1 MTAKQ
6 TAINPVIWN
15 THYEKMEREKLSTL
29 QFLRLKQTL
38 ERVYRLVPFYK
49 KSFEQAGVEPG
60 DIRSQ
65 NDLRKLPF
73 TKKDDL
79 RDNFP
84 YGLFTVDLD
93 EVVRIHSSSGTTGT
107 PTVVGYTQNDLKV
120 WAELMARTL
129 SAAGGTSNSVIH
141 SAYGYGLFTGGL
153 GVHYGAENIK
163 ATVVP
168 ISGGQTRRQVKMMK
182 DLGTTLLACTPSY
195 ALYLA
200 ETIDEMNLAPD
211 DLKLKSGVFGAEPWS
226 ENMRRVIEDKLEID
240 AFDIYGLS
248 EIIGP
253 GVAYECPAKK
263 GLHISEDHFLP
274 EIIDPETG
282 ELLPKGSTGEL
293 VITTVSKEALPM
305 IRYRTRDI
313 TTLTDSPCSC
323 GRTHTRMAKVSGRS
337 DDMIIIR
344 GVNVF
349 PSQVESILLE
359 MGETEPHYQ
368 LIVDRKGSLDT
379 LQVLVEVSE
388 KMFSDQVRGLENLD
402 NKIRLEIENLLGVSC
417 SVKLVEPKSIPRSE
431 GKARRVIDKRKL

>member
-15 THYEKMEREKLSTL
+15 ARYEKMEREKLSTL

-49 KSFEQAGVEPG
+49 KNFEEVGAEPG

-65 NDLRKLPF
+65 GDLKNLPF
-73 TKKDDL
+73 TVKDNL

-84 YGLFTVDLD
+84 YGLFTVGL
-93 EVVRIHSSSGTTGT
+93 EEIVRIHSSSGTTGI
-107 PTVVGYTQNDLKV
+107 PTVVGYTENDLEV
-120 WAELMARTL
+120 WTELMARTL
-129 SAAGGTSNSVIH
+129 AAAGGTSDSVFHI
-141 SAYGYGLFTGGL
+141 AYGYGLFTGGL
-153 GVHYGAENIK
+153 GVHYGAEKIGG
-163 ATVVP
+163 TVVP
-168 ISGGQTRRQVKMMK
+168 ISGGQTKRQVKMMQA
-182 DLGTTLLACTPSY
+182 LGTTLLACTPSY
-195 ALYLA
+195 ALYIA
-200 ETIDEMNLAPD
+200 ETIEEMNLAPE

-226 ENMRRVIEDKLEID
+226 ENMRKVIEEKLKIH

-253 GVAYECPAKK
+253 GVAYECPAKQ

-274 EIIDPETG
+274 EIIDPENG
-282 ELLPKGSTGEL
+282 EPLPEGMTGEL

-305 IRYRTRDI
+305 VRYRTRDI
-313 TTLTDSPCSC
+313 TALTSDPCPC
-323 GRTHTRMAKVSGRS
+323 GRTHVRMNKVSGRS

-368 LIVDRKGSLDT
+368 LIVDRDGSLDT
-379 LQVLVEVSE
+379 LQVLVEVSD
-388 KMFSDQVRGLENLD
+388 KMFSDQVRGLESLEYR
-402 NKIRLEIENLLGVSC
+402 IRLEIENLLGVSC
-417 SVKLVEPKSIPRSE
+417 RVKLVEPKSIPRSE
-431 GKARRVIDKRKL
+431 GKAQRVIDKREI

>member
-1 MTAKQ
+1 M
-6 TAINPVIWN
+6 WN
-15 THYEKMEREKLSTL
+15 RKYEAMEREKMVAL

-38 ERVYRLVPFYK
+38 ERVYQLVPFYRNSF
-49 KSFEQAGVEPG
+49 KSIDAEPG
-60 DIRSQ
+60 DIRSVE
-65 NDLRKLPF
+65 DLQKLPF
-73 TKKDDL
+73 TVKNDL

-84 YGLFTVDLD
+84 YGLFTVDLN
-93 EVVRIHSSSGTTGT
+93 EVVRIHSSSGTTGI
-107 PTVVGYTQNDLKV
+107 PTVVGYTKNDLEV

-129 SAAGGTSNSVIH
+129 TAGGGSSESVVH
-141 SAYGYGLFTGGL
+141 VAYGYGLFTGGL
-153 GVHYGAENIK
+153 GAHYGAEKIG

-195 ALYLA
+195 ALYIA
-200 ETIDEMNLAPD
+200 ETIAEMDLSPA

-226 ENMRRVIEDKLEID
+226 ENMRGVIEEKLKID

-253 GVAYECPAKK
+253 GVSYECSAKA
-263 GLHISEDHFLP
+263 GLHISEDHFIP
-274 EIIDPETG
+274 EIIDSETG
-282 ELLPKGSTGEL
+282 AVLPPGSTGEL
-293 VITTVSKEALPM
+293 VITTISKEALPM
-305 IRYRTRDI
+305 VRYRTRDI
-313 TTLTDSPCSC
+313 TTLNYEPCSC
-323 GRTHTRMAKVSGRS
+323 GRNHVRMAKVSGRS

-368 LIVDRKGSLDT
+368 LVVDRVGSLDT

-388 KMFSDQVRGLENLD
+388 QMFSDHVRGLETLE
-402 NKIRLEIENLLGVSC
+402 NKIRLEIDNLLGVTAD
-417 SVKLVEPKSIPRSE
+417 VKLVEPKSIPRSE
-431 GKARRVIDKRKL
+431 GKAQRVVDKRSL